1 MRSLIL
7 LLLGLVAGAALFHIH
22 YLGLAPAARCG
33 WDHPLDDQA
42 RKACVATATFT
53 GYAKGA
59 RKALDHLIDDV
70 DH

>member
-7 LLLGLVAGAALFHIH
+7 LLFGLVAGAVLFHVY
-22 YLGLAPAARCG
+22 YLGLAPTARCG
-33 WDHPLDDQA
+33 WDHPIDGQA

-53 GYAKGA
+53 GYANGA

-70 DH
+70 DN